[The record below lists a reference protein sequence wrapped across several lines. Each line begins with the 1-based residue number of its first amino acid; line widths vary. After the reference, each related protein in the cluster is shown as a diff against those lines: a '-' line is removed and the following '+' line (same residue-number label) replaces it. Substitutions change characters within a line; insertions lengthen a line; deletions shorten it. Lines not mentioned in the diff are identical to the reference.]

1 MAIQN
6 LRDLFLHVLKE
17 MLYAE
22 RKIFRALTEMQ
33 RNASHPELKAA
44 LSLHL
49 AETEDHLLRLE
60 RVFEHL
66 GKPARGARCD
76 AIAGLVEEASD
87 MMADINDAST
97 TDAAIISLARTVE
110 HYQIARYGTLVT
122 WAAQLGHP
130 KAALL
135 LKGTLTEERCADNAL
150 PKIVAKPQ
158 DVAALA

>member
-1 MAIQN
+1 MTIYN
-6 LRDLFLHVLKE
+6 PDDLFLHVLKE

-22 RKIFRALTEMQ
+22 RKIIRALAEMQ

-60 RVFEHL
+60 EVFKNL

-87 MMADINDAST
+87 MMADINDASI
-97 TDAAIISLARTVE
+97 TDAAIISLARAVE

-122 WAAQLGHP
+122 WAAKLGHP
-130 KAALL
+130 NAAVLQ
-135 LKGTLTEERCADNAL
+135 KGTRTEERCADNAL
-150 PKIVAKPQ
+150 PKIAAKPQ
-158 DVAALA
+158 DAVAFA